1 MKKIYLLFFIVFFAT
16 GLLAQ
21 GIVADEDRFFYAE
34 ESSEDMALLVPDTSY
49 KTKGVQYGAI
59 LSPIFTYE
67 KKGEHGLASTVLN
80 ARIWGKA
87 TLWSNSFIY
96 LRGKNSYLA
105 VIDDAG
111 SEYSSV
117 DNKNV
122 LDLDLAYFSQTTDSG
137 NLVFSLGRKY
147 FNIGTGVVLNGRGD
161 GGELLYFSRFVDVK
175 VFGLY
180 TGLLLKDNNPY
191 SLSSRDI
198 ADGSERVFAGGQI
211 ATSAANQNFYAFGMA
226 QIDLADEDAGS
237 KSRYNSQYYGAGL
250 NGVFLKDFFYYGEF
264 IYETGKS
271 YLDDTKEKSSISAF
285 AVNTGINYYIPV
297 KLNPVIS
304 IQYAYATGDKDRSDY
319 TSGNRSGSTGD
330 DKGFISFGTFSG
342 GFALK
347 PTLSNIQM
355 FRGGA
360 SFAPF
365 SQAQSPFLK
374 KMTASLKYAYYM
386 KAEKESRIKGGV
398 AGEANKNIGQ
408 GIDLAFRWQIF
419 YDMSFYVNYG
429 LFLPGKAYDDAE
441 KNVNYIES
449 GFNFSI

>member
-21 GIVADEDRFFYAE
+21 GIVADEDRFFYSE
-34 ESSEDMALLVPDTSY
+34 ESSEDMALLVPDASY

-67 KKGEHGLASTVLN
+67 KKGEHGLFSSVLN

-105 VIDDAG
+105 VIDKAG
-111 SEYSSV
+111 SEYSGV

-122 LDLDLAYFSQTTDSG
+122 LDLDLAYFSQTTSSG
-137 NLVFSLGRKY
+137 NFVASLGRKY

-161 GGELLYFSRFVDVK
+161 GGELLYFSRFVDIK

-198 ADGSERVFAGGQI
+198 ADGSERIFAGGQI
-211 ATSAANQNFYAFGMA
+211 ATSAANQNLYAFGMA
-226 QIDLADEDAGS
+226 QIDLADEDAGD
-237 KSRYNSQYYGAGL
+237 KSRYNSQYYGAGA

-271 YLDDTKEKSSISAF
+271 YMGANEKSTIAAYAINS
-285 AVNTGINYYIPV
+285 GINYYIPV

-304 IQYAYATGDKDRSDY
+304 IQYAYATGDKYRNNY
-319 TSGNRSGSTGD
+319 TTGNRPGATGD

-374 KMTASLKYAYYM
+374 KMTASVKYAYYM
-386 KAEKESRIKGGV
+386 KVEKESPIKSGV
-398 AGEANKNIGQ
+398 ASENNKNIGQ
-408 GIDLAFRWQIF
+408 GVDLALRWQIF